1 MFTPRLVKFHE
12 IPQLCQWGKHT
23 NKCCLIRMFVIAG
36 KERRPKVVKVPRQN
50 LSLLEGASR
59 IVETFV
65 KTTKIIR
72 YCSSAVV

>member
-1 MFTPRLVKFHE
+1 
-12 IPQLCQWGKHT
+12 
-23 NKCCLIRMFVIAG
+23 MFVIAG